1 LENVRSL
8 LFLQLENEEEIAH
21 SNCLHSYVWVNYW
34 DIHFL
39 MFGLA

>member
-21 SNCLHSYVWVNYW
+21 SNCLHSYGSTIGIFIFWC
-34 DIHFL
+34 L
-39 MFGLA
+39 G